1 MPWSMSTQNGPF
13 YHAEPSY
20 FLRVRCSIQKWP
32 NTMGLG
38 HIDIFHRP
46 SPGPF
51 RNEFCN
57 QLDCIERH
65 IIHVRQA
72 CLKPFDLMRREI
84 LLGIYYPQLSLII
97 RIGNCSMYQIG
108 TLDIPILQML
118 RLLEQYVCTYF
129 YCTRRG
135 MIFILRHGGKIKAL
149 FVYIL
154 YDVSYS
160 SNTIRHHYLHS
171 TEDLSLGL
179 IIWFLI

>member
-1 MPWSMSTQNGPF
+1 MSFRNKHRTIHFIMHKPF
-13 YHAEPSY
+13 Y
-20 FLRVRCSIQKWP
+20 FLRVSSSIQKWP

-84 LLGIYYPQLSLII
+84 LLGTIYYPQLSLII
-97 RIGNCSMYQIG
+97 KIGNCSMYQIG
-108 TLDIPILQML
+108 TLDIPILQMP
-118 RLLEQYVCTYF
+118 RLSEQYVYVCTS
-129 YCTRRG
+129 TRRG
-135 MIFILRHGGKIKAL
+135 NDF
-149 FVYIL
+149 YIA
-154 YDVSYS
+154 SW
-160 SNTIRHHYLHS
+160 R
-171 TEDLSLGL
+171 
-179 IIWFLI
+179 

>member
-1 MPWSMSTQNGPF
+1 MHSSEIRGLRFDKMIQNMPYFQNMKTHSFFIMYYVPYFYPNECMNAWSMSTQNRSF
-13 YHAEPSY
+13 YHAQPFY
-20 FLRVRCSIQKWP
+20 FLRVSSSIQKWP

-97 RIGNCSMYQIG
+97 
-108 TLDIPILQML
+108 
-118 RLLEQYVCTYF
+118 
-129 YCTRRG
+129 
-135 MIFILRHGGKIKAL
+135 KI
-149 FVYIL
+149 VL
-154 YDVSYS
+154 Y
-160 SNTIRHHYLHS
+160 N
-171 TEDLSLGL
+171 EE
-179 IIWFLI
+179 